1 MKRYDKIKIVK
12 VLFIRKDFTINMKS
26 KIFKLI
32 FILSFIPYVF
42 VIYSILFGKYTA
54 SEIELSG
61 IERLSKIIIL
71 KYHHYTY
78 ATPIIPT
85 CLTFQICYIFRKKS
99 KVMFMCSFIPY
110 LFALLLSLQYAVF
123 GGRFLGETLHYG
135 WDGFV
140 IGIFGIFVYYVMDFP
155 ILPICLIFQIGYLII
170 KRKNK
175 KHI

>member
-42 VIYSILFGKYTA
+42 LIYSILFGKYTA